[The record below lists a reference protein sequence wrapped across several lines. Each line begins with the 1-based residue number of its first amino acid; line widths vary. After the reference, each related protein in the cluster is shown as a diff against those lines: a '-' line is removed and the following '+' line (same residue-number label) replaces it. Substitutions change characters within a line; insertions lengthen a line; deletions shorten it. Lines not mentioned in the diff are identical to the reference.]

1 MGRISGG
8 LGLDGRRRG
17 ADAMTL
23 ALCGGGTVDC
33 TCNGSSERMDE
44 ERSVLLSG
52 PSALSACVEAGS
64 RAEEFLS
71 RGTVLF
77 HIHPT
82 F

>member
-52 PSALSACVEAGS
+52 PSALSACVEAG
-64 RAEEFLS
+64 RGIFVLS
-71 RGTVLF
+71 RGIF
-77 HIHPT
+77 MISI
-82 F
+82 